1 MTKRRANGEGS
12 VYQRSNGRYVGEY
25 EDANGRRR
33 YVSGKSKAAVRAKL
47 KDKLKDKDEGIA
59 IDSQNLIVE
68 MYLDQWLESIRET
81 IRPGSFKPYEA
92 IVRLHIKPTLG
103 KVKLEKLNALQL
115 EKLYR
120 DKLNAGLSPRRVQY
134 IHVTIKKALKDA
146 ARLQL
151 IKTNVAEA
159 VKAPKLVR
167 SEITPLTRDQS
178 KALLDAAKD
187 DKLYALYAL
196 AVTTGM
202 RQGELIGLQ
211 WKDIDPTAGTLRVN
225 RSVYNG
231 VISPPKTIAGH
242 RSIRLSKLALN
253 ALKTHRTRQAQQRI
267 SEWVFSTSKGTPIS
281 CHNLHNRS
289 WKPLLK
295 KAGLPHTT
303 RFHDLRHS
311 CISLLLAR
319 GVPAKV
325 VSEMAGHADV
335 SITLSTYGHVM
346 PDMQSLSADAM
357 DNALEADDQGLKSS

>member
-1 MTKRRANGEGS
+1 M
-12 VYQRSNGRYVGEY
+12 
-25 EDANGRRR
+25 
-33 YVSGKSKAAVRAKL
+33 
-47 KDKLKDKDEGIA
+47 
-59 IDSQNLIVE
+59 
-68 MYLDQWLESIRET
+68 
-81 IRPGSFKPYEA
+81 
-92 IVRLHIKPTLG
+92 
-103 KVKLEKLNALQL
+103 
-115 EKLYR
+115 
-120 DKLNAGLSPRRVQY
+120 
-134 IHVTIKKALKDA
+134 
-146 ARLQL
+146 
-151 IKTNVAEA
+151 
-159 VKAPKLVR
+159 
-167 SEITPLTRDQS
+167 
-178 KALLDAAKD
+178 LDAAKD